1 MKKITQMNVTVPGHC
16 VKSIHIHVNVNRNIL
31 YRLKQSGIKAADGF
45 GNFQVVR
52 RPFHCLVGNG
62 FANSAHGLH
71 GKMNAFLSN
80 TLLI

>member
-1 MKKITQMNVTVPGHC
+1 MNVTVPSHC

-31 YRLKQSGIKAADGF
+31 YRIKQPVIKAADGF
-45 GNFQVVR
+45 GHFQVVR
-52 RPFHCLVGNG
+52 QPFHCLVGNG

-80 TLLI
+80 ILLIQPVKI